1 MKNHS
6 FLPFFSLSEKIGEAD
21 NEIGDTFF
29 AWLRDDFVS
38 SRPSCYYKQIP
49 NDALGFRYELLIGNL
64 KANGRVVEGGESTS
78 FKNEKEQADAS
89 HAKACPHILFAKD
102 LSTGYEN
109 KLHTVNIGA
118 IKQNG
123 LRNELFNDLS
133 LRYGLRVKKK
143 ELPAKVAEIGEVAK
157 GMHTI
162 TGKRTKTFVEIF
174 DPYYNKRFLEALLI
188 EQLNF
193 SRYLSLC
200 FHTCDLQA
208 FKNFQKEEVR
218 LLSGSRLKKACA
230 DLFREDIRRIWQAIS
245 SEMPSSERTLWSSH
259 RNLRFCL
266 WQPKEE
272 NGSAESYM
280 NKVRNSFHAR
290 KLQIDEKYCF
300 VADHSFH
307 LPDPG
312 HDSYDEPV
320 RFSIDRHETF
330 NEWAQKRQFEAKKIL
345 ITGADYSFS

>member
-6 FLPFFSLSEKIGEAD
+6 FLPFFSLSEKIAEAD
-21 NEIGDTFF
+21 NEVGDTFF

-49 NDALGFRYELLIGNL
+49 NDSLGLRYELLIGNL
-64 KANGRVVEGGESTS
+64 KANGRVIEGGVSTS

-89 HAKACPHILFAKD
+89 HAKAFPHILFAKD
-102 LSTGYEN
+102 LSTDYEN
-109 KLHTVNIGA
+109 KFYTVNIGA

-123 LRNELFNDLS
+123 LRNEIFNDLS

-157 GMHTI
+157 GMHDI
-162 TGKRTKTFVEIF
+162 TGKKTKITVEIF

-218 LLSGSRLKKACA
+218 LLSGSRLKRACA
-230 DLFREDIRRIWQAIS
+230 DLFCEDIRRIWLAIS
-245 SEMPSSERTLWSSH
+245 SKMPSSERTLWSSH

-290 KLQIDEKYCF
+290 KLQIDEKYCY